1 MGVCIMKN
9 KEYTSAA
16 DLISKQQ
23 DSKFYDFQ
31 DFGECQAK
39 IDNDII
45 PKVEIVELPR
55 RYFKRLIKF
64 IKKGNNDKK

>member
-1 MGVCIMKN
+1 MKN
-9 KEYTSAA
+9 KDYTSAA

-23 DSKFYDFQ
+23 DKNFYDFQ

-45 PKVEIVELPR
+45 PKVEIVELPK
-55 RYFKRLIKF
+55 RYFNKLMKF
-64 IKKGNNDKK
+64 IKE

>member
-1 MGVCIMKN
+1 MKN

-39 IDNDII
+39 IDQDLIPQEII
-45 PKVEIVELPR
+45 KPLPI
-55 RYFKRLIKF
+55 RYFKKLIKF
-64 IKKGNNDKK
+64 IKE

>member
-1 MGVCIMKN
+1 MKN
-9 KEYTSAA
+9 KDYTSAA

-23 DSKFYDFQ
+23 DKNFYDFQ

-45 PKVEIVELPR
+45 PKVEIVELPK
-55 RYFKRLIKF
+55 RYFVKLMKF
-64 IKKGNNDKK
+64 IKE

>member
-1 MGVCIMKN
+1 MKN

-23 DSKFYDFQ
+23 DKKFYDFQ

-45 PKVEIVELPR
+45 PRVEIVELPK

-64 IKKGNNDKK
+64 IKDK

>member
-23 DSKFYDFQ
+23 DNKFYDFQ

-39 IDNDII
+39 IDQDLI
-45 PKVEIVELPR
+45 PKEIIKPLPI
-55 RYFKRLIKF
+55 RYFKKLIKF
-64 IKKGNNDKK
+64 IKE

>member
-1 MGVCIMKN
+1 MKN
-9 KEYTSAA
+9 KNFQSVTNILE
-16 DLISKQQ
+16 DKNPNN
-23 DSKFYDFQ
+23 KFYDFQ
-31 DFGECQAK
+31 DFGECQTK

-64 IKKGNNDKK
+64 IKAK

>member
-1 MGVCIMKN
+1 MKN

-64 IKKGNNDKK
+64 IKKGNNDKE

>member
-1 MGVCIMKN
+1 MKN

-23 DSKFYDFQ
+23 DSNFYDFQ

-64 IKKGNNDKK
+64 IKKGNNDKE